1 MLLVSYFFVVIA
13 LPTALGIYVAL
24 NGMQRA
30 RRCPSC
36 GEETVWV
43 RSHPH
48 RLLGKLFPASDI
60 QLRWCPACS
69 WQGAVRLSRGLPR
82 TQPAEP
88 AAAAAPA
95 AAPDPHSEQVE
106 IREIRIDGRAWSV
119 MLDCWADEGRW
130 LGRFF
135 FRGPGGQACMEE
147 DPSIEG
153 ESAIEVLST
162 ALATPDASLAG
173 RIRRAI
179 H

>member
-1 MLLVSYFFVVIA
+1 MLLVSYFIIVIA

-24 NGMQRA
+24 NGMQRS

-36 GEETVWV
+36 AEETLWV

-48 RLLGKLFPASDI
+48 RLVGKLLPSSDI
-60 QLRWCPACS
+60 QLRWCPTCS
-69 WQGAVRLSRGLPR
+69 WQGAVRLSRGAPR
-82 TQPAEP
+82 AHPAS
-88 AAAAAPA
+88 AAGAAAAPDA
-95 AAPDPHSEQVE
+95 HGEQVE
-106 IREIRIDGRAWSV
+106 IREIRIDGRPWSV
-119 MLDCWADEGRW
+119 MLDCWADDGRW

-153 ESAIEVLST
+153 RSAIEVLSN
-162 ALATPDASLAG
+162 ALAMPDASLAG